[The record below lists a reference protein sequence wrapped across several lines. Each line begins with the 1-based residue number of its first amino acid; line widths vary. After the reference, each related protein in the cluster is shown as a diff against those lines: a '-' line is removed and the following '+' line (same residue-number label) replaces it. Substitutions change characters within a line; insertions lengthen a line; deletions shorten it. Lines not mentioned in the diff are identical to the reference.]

1 MKAFKLALFLAILSV
16 SGVAAAPATPAVD
29 LQRTSLQFV
38 ERVSKATEALA
49 AARAR
54 VAAEKLPLV
63 AQSAVLEERIIA
75 LESELGRLGFS
86 KEQAQERRRQLS
98 KEGDTLRRNIQY
110 LNTLAGD
117 GLACLEQSALPGE
130 PAAGLDAAAAA
141 RRRIESPQASAD
153 TAAALAVVRLEL
165 GRIQD
170 GLGGR
175 LADGLALVGEDTT
188 VVPGRFAFVGPEV
201 FFASDDG
208 RSRGVVRSRDGSPL
222 PVVHVLRSWKT
233 EQAAPL
239 FKGAEATLPLDPS
252 GGKALRLVE
261 VKGSV
266 LEHIHKGGVV
276 AYAILGIGVLS
287 ALLSLWKWL
296 ELRRLQV
303 DGPEPMEKLLRSMA
317 GGDTGEARRA
327 AAGLKGAT
335 CELVL
340 LGLDL
345 SGQSKELMEEG
356 LAAHISRL
364 RLHYER
370 RLPLLAVIATASP
383 LMGLLGT
390 VMGMVKTF
398 ALITVFGTG
407 SAAKLSSGISEVLV
421 TTELGLAVAIPT
433 LIIHGFLSHVVHKK
447 LGLLERYSFEL
458 VLASRGAVPQ
468 SVVRAKEE
476 AR

>member
-1 MKAFKLALFLAILSV
+1 MRTLRLSLVLV
-16 SGVAAAPATPAVD
+16 SLSGLLSAATPAAPAQD
-29 LQRTSLQFV
+29 LQRTSLMYV
-38 ERVSKATEALA
+38 ERVAKAGEELA
-49 AARAR
+49 AVRAR
-54 VAAEKLPLV
+54 IAAEKLPLV
-63 AQSAVLEERIIA
+63 NKGAALEERILA
-75 LESELGRLGFS
+75 LDAELGRLGFS
-86 KEQAQERRRQLS
+86 KEQAQEHRRALA
-98 KEGDTLRRNIQY
+98 KEGDLLRRNIQY

-117 GLACLEQSALPGE
+117 GLACLDQSALPGE
-130 PAAGLDAAAAA
+130 PAALLDATAAS
-141 RRRIESPQASAD
+141 RRRLESPQAASD
-153 TAAALAVVRLEL
+153 TSAALAVARLEL
-165 GRIQD
+165 ERIRS

-175 LADGLALVGEDTT
+175 VSEGLALVGEDTT

-208 RSRGVVRSRDGSPL
+208 RSRGVVRAREGSPL
-222 PVVHVLRSWKT
+222 PVVHALPSWT
-233 EQAAPL
+233 AEHAAPL
-239 FKGAEATLPLDPS
+239 FKGAEASVPLDPS
-252 GGKALRLVE
+252 GGKALRLTE
-261 VKGSV
+261 IKGSV
-266 LEHIHKGGVV
+266 LQHIHKGGVV
-276 AYAILGIGVLS
+276 AYAILCIGALS

-303 DGPEPMEKLLRSMA
+303 DPPGTMEELLRRMV
-317 GGDTGEARRA
+317 GGSAEELRRA

-335 CELVL
+335 RELVF
-340 LGLDL
+340 LGIDL

-356 LAAHISRL
+356 LAAHIARL

-458 VLASRGAVPQ
+458 VLASRGAAPQ
-468 SVVRAKEE
+468 PKLEVQGAGK
-476 AR
+476 